1 LTGELRLARS
11 LRAASAMPALLGAA
25 SAETSR
31 QVLPRDVHLQMSLE
45 MGHALKFE
53 ILAKV
58 GKI

>member
-1 LTGELRLARS
+1 
-11 LRAASAMPALLGAA
+11 MPALLGAA